1 MMRLVSQR
9 RTSTAPAFAPV
20 FGLPDGAVDAIPSGG
35 WPEIAE
41 NARKFL
47 GPPAPLRYAYAP
59 RSRLLFNFA
68 YLHLLGAAW
77 CKASGRA
84 CEESEGIPSM
94 DVRIKT
100 TVAFTI
106 AGSSLEDALAEYDE
120 LTVSGLIRE
129 ILDKAI
135 ACDNI
140 QVEVV
145 EGPNTLEEYDSQAQ
159 GA

>member
-1 MMRLVSQR
+1 MIR
-9 RTSTAPAFAPV
+9 RVIQPRMSKLDPALGP
-20 FGLPDGAVDAIPSGG
+20 FGLPDGTIECAPHGWVAGNRGKRSKNSLARLGGSCILTPLEPDYSLFSGTYADFG
-35 WPEIAE
+35 AS
-41 NARKFL
+41 
-47 GPPAPLRYAYAP
+47 AP
-59 RSRLLFNFA
+59 
-68 YLHLLGAAW
+68 GAA
-77 CKASGRA
+77 R
-84 CEESEGIPSM
+84 SM
-94 DVRIKT
+94 DVRIKM

-145 EGPNTLEEYDSQAQ
+145 EGPNTLEDYDSQA